1 MIRKTVLLII
11 GVCILSSCSSP
22 IKAPE
27 VKVVVRG
34 EKRLTDEERFFSDDG
49 FREKLLKKCS
59 NKQFVRQSSYGN
71 WSGFEKC
78 DFAFNG
84 INLELSG
91 FGVHESQK
99 GEIDAFEFM
108 VLPGTEYGK
117 SLLEKFRPYRV
128 HRGSAVCA
136 KYYNRTLPVITI
148 AKSQLCE
155 ALEYDQL

>member
-1 MIRKTVLLII
+1 M
-11 GVCILSSCSSP
+11 SSCSSP

-27 VKVVVRG
+27 VEDALRLSLEG
-34 EKRLTDEERFFSDDG
+34 QERLTDEERFFSDDG

-59 NKQFVRQSSYGN
+59 NKRFVRQSSYGN

-84 INLELSG
+84 INLELSS

-108 VLPGTEYGK
+108 VLPGTEYGQ
-117 SLLEKFRPYRV
+117 SLLKKFRPHHV

-148 AKSQLCE
+148 AKSQLCD
-155 ALEYDQL
+155 ALEYNHL